1 MSDQRDPNQTA
12 MDAGTPPPTP
22 TSATPTPVVA
32 STATAAPQS
41 ASSSNDPS
49 VDTAAGASIP
59 ANLVNNPAV
68 PSQKLA
74 SQADNNK
81 TSPAPDHKW
90 LHDAAVEMAG
100 GPQYRTTYDANGNA
114 IRTEVP
120 VSPAHLG
127 LAIALE
133 VLRGGLAGGN
143 AKDTVAA
150 AQAGQA
156 QVAKDQA
163 ARKQAEL
170 NQDAQAKA
178 DQNHKLAVVKSN
190 LETHQLA
197 LNVGKQDLDMN
208 QAYVDGYKD
217 TANMLENH
225 QDLIQGDIP
234 EDKVQEGL
242 KSGKYNVTKNLF
254 IPHGDP
260 VAVMDPTTGKQKL
273 GPDGVP
279 VWGHNYY
286 VVDAKAKGV
295 LTQELQD
302 QMYKVGKLR
311 NPDGSRQT
319 VPTNSEYPMSAIGK
333 YAVENAQIQTA
344 EEQLERHKNDVLG
357 DKAGP
362 RVNLADTVAKDPAMM
377 DAVKDYS
384 RFIGA
389 GEPDQV
395 LGAMMANGK
404 GQSAAKLMNFMGIT
418 PDDVR
423 KAENQRLADAAEAKN
438 VKSNSAELDAQKR
451 LDLLT
456 KDPITAANADSVIA
470 AHNKPA
476 AGIVIPE
483 DRYQQAVAFN
493 DQQTLQAGKKS
504 AAEAKGKTDAE
515 TKSGD
520 VQQAA
525 RNILSGD
532 LTNLKNITSMRGG
545 QRTAMFNAI
554 HDEAVSQGKNPN
566 DWSPAALKTKADM
579 WEDYRQGK
587 TSNNIAAFDAFL
599 GHANDAMDAN
609 DTWRRAGSPL
619 INKPLTWLAKNAE
632 NDTNYTAFTTALE
645 PVRKEFMSFLN
656 ANRAE
661 HEGDLKTMGAV
672 LSDSSSPAQIETALK
687 QLGKSADIRLAA
699 IGRKYQNTM
708 GSPFPNLISD
718 DGKAALQ
725 RMGVTSKTSA
735 ANSPAKPGFVSVQI
749 PGQPSGSIPA
759 DKVNT
764 FKAKYPNAV
773 IGQ

>member
-1 MSDQRDPNQTA
+1 MSDQI
-12 MDAGTPPPTP
+12 PTP
-22 TSATPTPVVA
+22 MTTDANGTAQPVGTVPSASNIPTP
-32 STATAAPQS
+32 ATAAPQS
-41 ASSSNDPS
+41 DAQPGDNSNAPD
-49 VDTAAGASIP
+49 AATPAAKSIP

-68 PSQKLA
+68 PTQKMA
-74 SQADNNK
+74 DQADANK
-81 TSPAPDHKW
+81 NSPAPAHNMLYK
-90 LHDAAVEMAG
+90 AATELAG
-100 GPQYRTTYDANGNA
+100 GPQFTTTYDQDGNA
-114 IRTEVP
+114 IRTP
-120 VSPAHLG
+120 VRPSLAHLG
-127 LAIALE
+127 LALALE
-133 VLRGGLAGGN
+133 VLKGGLAGGN

-163 ARKQAEL
+163 ARKQAML
-170 NQDAQAKA
+170 DQDAQAKA
-178 DQNHKLAVVKSN
+178 DQNHKLAVVKNN

-197 LNVGKQDLDMN
+197 MNVGKQDLEMN

-217 TANMLENH
+217 TANMLEKH
-225 QDLIQGDIP
+225 QDLIQGDVP
-234 EDKVQEGL
+234 EDQIQAGL
-242 KSGKYNVTKNLF
+242 KSGKYNVTKNIF

-260 VAVMDPTTGKQKL
+260 VAVLDPATGEQKEVN
-273 GPDGVP
+273 GVP
-279 VWGHNYY
+279 VWSHNYY

-344 EEQLERHKNDVLG
+344 EEQLERHKNAILG
-357 DKAGP
+357 NNAGP

-395 LGAMMANGK
+395 LGAVMANGK
-404 GQSAAKLMNFMGIT
+404 GQSAAKLMDFMGIT

-423 KAENQRLADAAEAKN
+423 KAENQRIQDAAEAKN

-451 LDLLT
+451 SDMLM

-470 AHNKPA
+470 AHNKPT
-476 AGIVIPE
+476 AGVVIPE

-515 TKSGD
+515 AKSGD
-520 VQQAA
+520 IQELAQ
-525 RNILSGD
+525 NIVVGGD
-532 LTNLKNITSMRGG
+532 LAKISDVTSMRGG
-545 QRTAMFNAI
+545 QRTAMANAL
-554 HDEAVSQGKNPN
+554 HDAAVAAGKNPN
-566 DWSPAALKTKADM
+566 DYSAQALTTKAEM
-579 WEDYRQGK
+579 YKDYREGK
-587 TSNNIAAFDAFL
+587 TSNNIQAFDAFL

-609 DTWRRAGSPL
+609 DAWRRSSSPL
-619 INKPLTWLAKNAE
+619 INKPLNWFAKNLS
-632 NDTNYTAFTTALE
+632 DDPNYVAFTTALE

-708 GSPFPNLISD
+708 GTVFPNLISD

-725 RMGVTSKTSA
+725 RMGITSKTAATNQSA
-735 ANSPAKPGFVSVQI
+735 PQFLKYSA
-749 PGQPSGSIPA
+749 SGKFGWDGKQWVPTTTGA
-759 DKVNT
+759 R
-764 FKAKYPNAV
+764 
-773 IGQ
+773 